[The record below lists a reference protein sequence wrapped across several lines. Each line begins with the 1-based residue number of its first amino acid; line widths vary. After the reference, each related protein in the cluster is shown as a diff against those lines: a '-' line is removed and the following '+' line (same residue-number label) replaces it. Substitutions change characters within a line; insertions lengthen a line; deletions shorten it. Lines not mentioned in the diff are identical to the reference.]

1 MYDVSIQENCGVGT
15 TVAWIQAL
23 DDDSGNFGTRGIRY
37 TNLGGGISHLCV
49 FFFNKLLKKI
59 RIVIQNQNL
68 V

>member
-49 FFFNKLLKKI
+49 FFLINY
-59 RIVIQNQNL
+59 
-68 V
+68 